1 MNTTIK
7 IGGKL
12 YTINVSN
19 PIDISITLTASEKNP
34 EAWYLSPLTIKP
46 VVIDDW
52 VGSVKEGASVNFNTI
67 TFNPHAH
74 GTHTECV
81 GHISKE
87 FFSISKILNRF
98 FFVAE
103 LISVAP
109 ELKGEDEVISE
120 KQIKTLLKNKKPEAL
135 IIRTL
140 PNTKDKKQR
149 KYSHTNWPYL
159 DHKAAQ
165 FLREIGV
172 EHLLIDLPS
181 VDKEKDDGELLAHK
195 AFWNYPE
202 KPRLNATITELIYV
216 RNKVKD
222 GSYILNL
229 QVANFNNDAAP
240 SRPVLYEIEI

>member
-1 MNTTIK
+1 MKATIK
-7 IGGKL
+7 IKEHL
-12 YTINVSN
+12 YTVNLSN
-19 PIDISITLTASEKNP
+19 PIDISIALRASEKNP
-34 EAWYLSPLTIKP
+34 EAWYLSPPTIKP
-46 VVIDDW
+46 VVLDNW
-52 VGSVKEGASVNFNTI
+52 VGSVQEGASVNFNTI

-87 FFSISKILNRF
+87 FHAISKTLDRF

-120 KQIKTLLKNKKPEAL
+120 KQIKALLKNKKPEAL

-149 KYSHTNWPYL
+149 QYSHTNWPYL

-181 VDKEKDDGELLAHK
+181 VDKEKDDGALLAHK
-195 AFWNYPE
+195 AFWDYP
-202 KPRLNATITELIYV
+202 KNPRLNATITEFIYV
-216 RNKVKD
+216 RNRVKD
-222 GSYILNL
+222 GSFILNL
-229 QVANFNNDAAP
+229 QVARFNNDAAP
-240 SRPVLYEIEI
+240 SRPVLYEIES

>member
-7 IGGKL
+7 IGGKS

-34 EAWYLSPLTIKP
+34 EAWYLSPPTIKP

-87 FFSISKILNRF
+87 FFSISKTLNRF

-140 PNTKDKKQR
+140 PNTKDKKQQ

-181 VDKEKDDGELLAHK
+181 VDKEKDDGALLAHK